1 MNDINNQTLQEIVD
15 FINLTPFQTDINL
28 FERLNSDELL
38 NIYMNSLIYLGAANG
53 YEDFELNEEEESLF
67 ATVVRENRG
76 LKIIKITAL
85 INHLFQRFGH
95 IPNFSPVY
103 IFSPS
108 VSITQSTLMK
118 LLDTKK
124 KIEEYKEQYK
134 LISKDYNYTIKS
146 HQDLDKLVKDSQD
159 KKNILIKTLDEGN
172 KLSNELKNNIE
183 KYAKQIDELNPLI
196 NNNKENLVKLNEEI
210 NKKNHQTEQL
220 SKKIEENSSILEKL
234 KERVVPN
241 PENINQFIK
250 ENKLKLDNYSV
261 EQNNLQKDLDMLYKN
276 NEICLKINEKLANLK
291 SKVEEY
297 HDYDVKNKLLYDKK
311 AQIQNDITQLE
322 KELNECKEK
331 YNKNVEILKNTENML
346 KNHQKEFN
354 SLKSKLSLQIKE
366 NEKIKN
372 DLKEILD
379 HINNQI
385 LQYKAEIDKI
395 NVEKNELKD
404 IRDEYAQVLGRKF
417 QDIIKKQNLYYQM
430 LDKSL
435 ELYENYNILDKKEE
449 QK

>member
-1 MNDINNQTLQEIVD
+1 
-15 FINLTPFQTDINL
+15 
-28 FERLNSDELL
+28 
-38 NIYMNSLIYLGAANG
+38 
-53 YEDFELNEEEESLF
+53 
-67 ATVVRENRG
+67 
-76 LKIIKITAL
+76 
-85 INHLFQRFGH
+85 
-95 IPNFSPVY
+95 
-103 IFSPS
+103 
-108 VSITQSTLMK
+108 MK

-210 NKKNHQTEQL
+210 NKKNNQSEQL

-261 EQNNLQKDLDMLYKN
+261 QQNNLQKDLDILYKN

-297 HDYDVKNKLLYDKK
+297 HDYDVKNKLLYEKK
-311 AQIQNDITQLE
+311 AQFQNDITQLE

-354 SLKSKLSLQIKE
+354 NLKSKLSLQIKE

-404 IRDEYAQVLGRKF
+404 IRDEYAQVLGSKF

>member
-67 ATVVRENRG
+67 ATVVRENRC

-210 NKKNHQTEQL
+210 NKKNNQSEQL

-261 EQNNLQKDLDMLYKN
+261 QQNNLQKDLDILYKN

-297 HDYDVKNKLLYDKK
+297 HDYDVKNKLLYEKK
-311 AQIQNDITQLE
+311 AQFQNDITQLE

-331 YNKNVEILKNTENML
+331 YHKNVEILKNTENML

-354 SLKSKLSLQIKE
+354 NLKSKLSLQIKE

-404 IRDEYAQVLGRKF
+404 IRDEYAQVLGSKF

>member
-67 ATVVRENRG
+67 ATVVRENRC

-210 NKKNHQTEQL
+210 NKKNNQSEQL

-261 EQNNLQKDLDMLYKN
+261 QQNNLQKDLDILYKN

-297 HDYDVKNKLLYDKK
+297 HDYDVKNKLLYEKK
-311 AQIQNDITQLE
+311 AQFQNDITQLE

-354 SLKSKLSLQIKE
+354 NLKSKLSLQIKE

-404 IRDEYAQVLGRKF
+404 IRDEYAQVLGSKF

>member
-67 ATVVRENRG
+67 ATVVRENRC

-183 KYAKQIDELNPLI
+183 KFAKQIDELNPLI

-210 NKKNHQTEQL
+210 NKKNNQSEQL

-261 EQNNLQKDLDMLYKN
+261 QQNNLQKDLDILYKN

-297 HDYDVKNKLLYDKK
+297 HDYDVKNKLLYEKK
-311 AQIQNDITQLE
+311 AQFQNDITHLE

-354 SLKSKLSLQIKE
+354 NLKSKLSLQIKE

-404 IRDEYAQVLGRKF
+404 IRDEYAQVLGSKF